1 MVKNYKPKS
10 AKCKI
15 AGLKAFFNKIYRQK
29 EIAETEYQLRCRI
42 RDIAVIELLFATGMR
57 ISELCALKPDDI
69 DFNSLKKYWFSE
81 KALKRG
87 LFKSVTTKF
96 LKRIFQSAVTS
107 L

>member
-1 MVKNYKPKS
+1 MVKNYKPKT

-29 EIAETEYQLRCRI
+29 EIAEIEYQLRCRI
-42 RDIAVIELLFATGMR
+42 RDIAVIELLFATGMK

-69 DFNSLKKYWFSE
+69 DFNSQKILVFGKD
-81 KALKRG
+81 LKRG
-87 LFKSVTTKF
+87 LFRSVTTKF
-96 LKRIFQSAVTS
+96 MKRIFQSAVTP

>member
-1 MVKNYKPKS
+1 MVKNYKPKT

-42 RDIAVIELLFATGMR
+42 RDIAVIELLFATGMK

-69 DFNSLKKYWFSE
+69 DFNSQKILVFGKGSKE
-81 KALKRG
+81 
-87 LFKSVTTKF
+87 
-96 LKRIFQSAVTS
+96 RIIQICNNEVFETQSAVTP